1 MRVRQIAT
9 HHPPSRFRRAVLHDR
24 VAFESEELIEEHPL
38 RVERLH
44 DVGSCMEF
52 DRTRP
57 YGPDN
62 RGNWFESRNAGS
74 KPPPSSSSHSRNSC
88 VSRFPCFYPPLRTHS
103 CVKSKSFASR
113 SYRKC
118 LHSAW
123 KSNQKNSNGRFVWLC
138 VILNKQKGLGGA
150 GALVLQS
157 EHELVAF
164 LVKEIDDDDGAVAIE
179 EIIEV
184 EIEEG
189 SILHATR
196 SG

>member
-1 MRVRQIAT
+1 MLDVVRVRQIAT

-88 VSRFPCFYPPLRTHS
+88 VSRGSTFLPS
-103 CVKSKSFASR
+103 IA
-113 SYRKC
+113 
-118 LHSAW
+118 
-123 KSNQKNSNGRFVWLC
+123 N
-138 VILNKQKGLGGA
+138 
-150 GALVLQS
+150 
-157 EHELVAF
+157 AF
-164 LVKEIDDDDGAVAIE
+164 LRQIE
-179 EIIEV
+179 KLRESVVPEMLALRV
-184 EIEEG
+184 EIEPEELQRAFRLAVRYLEQTKG
-189 SILHATR
+189 TR
-196 SG
+196 RCRRARTPIRA

>member
-1 MRVRQIAT
+1 MLDVVRVRQIAT

-52 DRTRP
+52 DRTALTVQTIKAISSNHGMLDRNHLLRP
-57 YGPDN
+57 RVIAEIAAFHAVP
-62 RGNWFESRNAGS
+62 R
-74 KPPPSSSSHSRNSC
+74 
-88 VSRFPCFYPPLRTHS
+88 FYPPLRTHS

-138 VILNKQKGLGGA
+138 VIWNKQKGLGGA
-150 GALVLQS
+150 GALVL
-157 EHELVAF
+157 
-164 LVKEIDDDDGAVAIE
+164 
-179 EIIEV
+179 
-184 EIEEG
+184 
-189 SILHATR
+189 
-196 SG
+196 